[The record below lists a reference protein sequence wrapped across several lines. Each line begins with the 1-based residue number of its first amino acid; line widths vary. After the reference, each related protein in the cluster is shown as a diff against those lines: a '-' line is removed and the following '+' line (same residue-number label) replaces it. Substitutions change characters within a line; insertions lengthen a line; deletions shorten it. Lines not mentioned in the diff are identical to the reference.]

1 MAKIFYAARDRGDF
15 AWRCHL
21 RNRWLYRLRR
31 WQDSPPR
38 ISKRTATAEKIC
50 RRATTLGDD
59 RAVDRGH
66 CREAWAFASLLLVA
80 RDLALLHSASRGR
93 DLPESSHA
101 ARGRAV
107 SMGQAWV
114 QRVRRF
120 HRGVESVVALHHRNR
135 IGRNVHNDQYLL

>member
-59 RAVDRGH
+59 SAVDRARRRAMLNAALKAH
-66 CREAWAFASLLLVA
+66 YFYWASRKGLLDPPAL
-80 RDLALLHSASRGR
+80 LALNY
-93 DLPESSHA
+93 
-101 ARGRAV
+101 AV
-107 SMGQAWV
+107 T
-114 QRVRRF
+114 
-120 HRGVESVVALHHRNR
+120 
-135 IGRNVHNDQYLL
+135 DQLS